1 MLIRRFA
8 TLLIGLTLAACST
21 NHIGAAPSVPN
32 AIPAQIEGS
41 ASGAAA
47 TALKYV
53 VTFYPLWFTYN
64 QHAHATTNRPV
75 GPVRMGPLY
84 HEVVAPN
91 DDTLYASSYLELSQ
105 QPVILTIPRS
115 KVLWS
120 LLSTAPYGD
129 VYDTGIAASGVY
141 ALTGPNW
148 SGSLPSGA
156 TQVKMPT
163 TFSQLIIRA
172 DKYSENG
179 SDRHV
184 AADEF
189 RRAIH
194 IATLSAYQSNPDA
207 GKTLIVPLAALSI
220 PYKTIA
226 DDTIKTNPMK
236 FLKGLQTA
244 VHSSNT
250 PPLDAASKALS
261 DRFDALFDAQNP
273 DSAALSAGTR
283 KAYDDIL
290 NCYLSATGKTNWVTF
305 DDIGT
310 TWTDL
315 QRSSITEF
323 LQYGNNL
330 SAAAYYQ
337 AFKDGKGVALDGSR
351 HSYVIRFAR
360 NQIPQ
365 AKRFWSITAYTPNSI
380 TLISNAAHKYVVGSY
395 TPGLRMNKDGSISI
409 YIAPLLPAGAP
420 TANWLPSAE
429 GPFNVMLRVYGP
441 EGSSAAG
448 TYVPPAVQILK

>member
-1 MLIRRFA
+1 MMIRRLV
-8 TLLIGLTLAACST
+8 TLAIGLALTACST
-21 NHIGAAPSVPN
+21 NHASVLPSAANGMSTDVEEN
-32 AIPAQIEGS
+32 

-47 TALKYV
+47 TARQYV

-64 QHAHATTNRPV
+64 QHLHATTNRPV

-84 HEVVAPN
+84 QEVVAPN

-105 QPVILTIPRS
+105 QPVILTVPRS

-120 LLSTAPYGD
+120 LLSTDPYGD
-129 VYDTGIAASGVY
+129 VYDTGIAASGLY
-141 ALTGPNW
+141 ALTAPGW
-148 SGSLPSGA
+148 SGSLPAGA

-172 DKYSENG
+172 DKYSDRG
-179 SDRHV
+179 TDRHV
-184 AADEF
+184 QADEF

-194 IATLSAYQSNPDA
+194 IASLSEYESNPEVN
-207 GKTLIVPLAALSI
+207 KTLIVPLAALSI

-226 DDTIKTNPMK
+226 DDTIETDPMK

-250 PPLDAASKALS
+250 PPLDTADAALS
-261 DRFDALFDAQNP
+261 KRFDALFDAQNA
-273 DSAALSAGTR
+273 DTAALSAGTR
-283 KAYDDIL
+283 KAFADIV
-290 NCYLSATGKTNWVTF
+290 NCYLSATGTTNWVTF

-315 QRSSITEF
+315 QRSAITEY

-330 SAAAYYQ
+330 TAAAYYQ
-337 AFKDGKGVALDGSR
+337 AFKDAKGVALNGSR
-351 HSYVIRFAR
+351 HSYVIRFPKNR
-360 NQIPQ
+360 IPQ

-380 TLISNAAHKYVVGSY
+380 TLISNSAKKYVVGSY
-395 TPGLRMNKDGSISI
+395 TPGLQTNKDGSISI
-409 YIAPLLPAGAP
+409 YVSPSLPTGVAA
-420 TANWLPSAE
+420 ANWLPSAK
-429 GPFNVMLRVYGP
+429 GPFNVMLRIYGP
-441 EGSSAAG
+441 EGNTESGA
-448 TYVPPAVQILK
+448 YVPPAVQALK